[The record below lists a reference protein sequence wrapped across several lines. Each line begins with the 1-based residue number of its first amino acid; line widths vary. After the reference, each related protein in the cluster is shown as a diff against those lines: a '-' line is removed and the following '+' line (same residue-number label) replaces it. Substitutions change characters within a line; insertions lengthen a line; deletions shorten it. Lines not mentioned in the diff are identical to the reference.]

1 MIGHGRTWS
10 RLDGEILF
18 EGCRFRAKHLRSHII
33 GVPAK
38 PGLNVLRV
46 RIPTEKGVVPEQLPG
61 PPYAFL
67 KPGRIAKFAEL
78 FCVAEH
84 PPQLSCSGTVE
95 WMVVIGK
102 GVRDRGH
109 ASIVG
114 V

>member
-1 MIGHGRTWS
+1 
-10 RLDGEILF
+10 
-18 EGCRFRAKHLRSHII
+18 
-33 GVPAK
+33 
-38 PGLNVLRV
+38 
-46 RIPTEKGVVPEQLPG
+46 
-61 PPYAFL
+61 L